1 MKKIGSIMKIQRIT
15 YFYLLSI
22 LLFVGCVS
30 QENELTK
37 PVENREIHIYA
48 SSEDLQLT
56 KAELQEGNSIRW
68 IEGDAIRFFYDHGSD
83 VGGRIWSSELV
94 FERRNTGDKTT
105 AFGGKIYG
113 TCSGERWAVS
123 PYNSQASCNLSSI
136 TTIMPSVQIAKAGS
150 FDKNALISIAKSTD
164 NEMFFQNVC
173 GGIKF
178 SVTQDGISEVIF
190 KNNDGGFM
198 AGTIT
203 VGFDGDGTPMINSIT
218 DGSTMVRVV
227 APNGGAFEVGK
238 FYYAIVLPTVFKK
251 GISIKFVTTDGKEA
265 YKTIE
270 RSSTVERR
278 KFSRLL
284 QMDSGL
290 EFIEHPAYLTFESEG
305 KSVLSTASYGLEY
318 SFDGVQWTKWDSP
331 STNKEIEFTNAQPL
345 FLRGK
350 NTHPKQIKI
359 SGSKVACY
367 GDIMNL
373 MDYGNKTTEIS
384 DFCLANLFKDCKLL
398 TRAPKLS
405 PTKLAELYIPSI
417 SDSDRSL
424 RGCYESMFS
433 GCSSLVTAPELP
445 AFVLTKRCYYG
456 LFFGCSS
463 LVAAPELPATTLA
476 EGCYAHMFNGCSLL
490 TSAPELPVTTLAED
504 CYRAMFCYCSSL
516 VAAPKL
522 PATTL
527 AVGCYQDMFGDCS
540 LLTSV
545 PELPATALAEEC
557 YAGMF
562 AGCSSLFSPPKL
574 PATTLAAHCYEGIF
588 KECRSLV
595 TAPELPATVLADY
608 CYANMFSGCSSLV
621 NAPKLPATTLTAHCY
636 AGMFQDCGAL
646 ETAPAL
652 PATTLADY
660 CYYEMFYNTYGKYS
674 KTSLVTVPVL
684 PANTLADHCYEEMFR
699 GCFKVDYIKALF
711 TSVGEDSLKDWLN
724 GVSETG
730 TFVSNPNST
739 LARYELNLPV
749 GWQIK

>member
-105 AFGGKIYG
+105 AFGGKIDG

-178 SVTQDGISEVIF
+178 SVTQDGIGEVIF

-203 VGFDGDGTPMINSIT
+203 VGFDGHGTPMINSIT

-227 APNGGAFEVGK
+227 APNGGVFEVGK

-284 QMDSGL
+284 QIDSGL

-305 KSVLSTASYGLEY
+305 KSVLSTASYGFEY
-318 SFDGVQWTKWDSP
+318 SFDGIEWEKYWGSP
-331 STNKEIEFTNAQPL
+331 IEFTSEQPL

-350 NTHPKQIKI
+350 NTNPKQIKI

-373 MDYGNKTTEIS
+373 VDYDKTSNDIS
-384 DFCLANLFKDCKLL
+384 DFFLTGLFKDCKLL
-398 TRAPKLS
+398 TRAPELS
-405 PTKLAELYIPSI
+405 AATLPNGRIVSI
-417 SDSDRSL
+417 SL
-424 RGCYESMFS
+424 TGCYEEMFR
-433 GCSSLVTAPELP
+433 GCSSLVI
-445 AFVLTKRCYYG
+445 
-456 LFFGCSS
+456 
-463 LVAAPELPATTLA
+463 APELPATALTDH
-476 EGCYAHMFNGCSLL
+476 CYEDMFRG
-490 TSAPELPVTTLAED
+490 
-504 CYRAMFCYCSSL
+504 CSSL

-522 PATTL
+522 PANTLAKSCYCGMFRGCSSLVNAPELPVTTL
-527 AVGCYQDMFGDCS
+527 SKQCYCFMFSDCAA
-540 LLTSV
+540 LKTA
-545 PELPATALAEEC
+545 PELPATTLTEGC
-557 YAGMF
+557 YWGMF
-562 AGCSSLFSPPKL
+562 SGCDALKTAPKL
-574 PATTLAAHCYEGIF
+574 PATTLAESCYCF
-588 KECRSLV
+588 MFSDCAALK
-595 TAPELPATVLADY
+595 TAPELPATTLAES
-608 CYANMFSGCSSLV
+608 CYWRMFSDCDALKTAPELPATTLAESCYEGMFSGCSSLV

-636 AGMFQDCGAL
+636 AGMFQDCGTL

-660 CYYEMFYNTYGKYS
+660 CYYEMFY